1 MARVSARRV
10 REMIQE
16 HRGIL
21 SEVAASFD
29 VSRQTVYN
37 WVKKYGLQDIVADAR
52 DSIHD
57 IAEQNIFNAV
67 KDGDLDMSKFV
78 LTHMPTRKER
88 WSNRTELTGKDGEAL
103 ALSPE
108 VVALMARLNIP
119 LNAVA
124 EELEALIRAQAAEIE
139 DDEQLETK

>member
-67 KDGDLDMSKFV
+67 RTGDLDMSKFV

-88 WSNRTELTGKDGEAL
+88 WSNRTELTGKDGEGLFVSSDVLEMMEAL
-103 ALSPE
+103 GISKSE
-108 VVALMARLNIP
+108 VVR
-119 LNAVA
+119 
-124 EELEALIRAQAAEIE
+124 EFEAMMYEIAAAQQEQ
-139 DDEQLETK
+139 DERPG